1 MTEGRPRVHIHSE
14 SELRTP
20 KKLVFVH
27 PWFCD
32 VRDPL
37 GEFVFDGDREVEPD
51 DNDDELGDGGD
62 DSDDSVPATL
72 SIPCRASS
80 SDRSL
85 STGIATDG
93 PTRASVPCTL
103 A

>member
-1 MTEGRPRVHIHSE
+1 M
-14 SELRTP
+14 
-20 KKLVFVH
+20 
-27 PWFCD
+27 
-32 VRDPL
+32 
-37 GEFVFDGDREVEPD
+37 FDGDREVEPD
-51 DNDDELGDGGD
+51 DNDDKLGDGGN

-72 SIPCRASS
+72 SILCLASS

-93 PTRASVPCTL
+93 PTRVSVPCTL